1 MMSACGCYR
10 ATRPER
16 GGKYQVRDWSRL
28 FRLDEKVALVTGC
41 SYGLGVLFATV
52 LAEAG
57 ADVAI
62 TGRSADRLTDT
73 VALVEETGRRCI
85 AIPGDVTSFDDCEQA
100 VDRTVKSLGRIDIL
114 VNNAGWADDRLI
126 RSEHVEPD
134 IFLKMVM
141 TDLVGLFYMTRAAA
155 PVLLRGGGGSIIN
168 LSSIFGEGGAENRTA
183 GYFAAKGGVNNLT
196 RLLACEW
203 GDRSVR
209 VNALAPNFF
218 LSEMTRSLLEDSGM
232 ADWMR
237 SRTPMRRL
245 GELDELVG
253 PLLFLASDASSY
265 VTGTVIPVD
274 GGYCAGAGY
283 AQNPQP
289 WDEWHELGQPIK
301 PPQGREERQHG

>member
-1 MMSACGCYR
+1 VVAS
-10 ATRPER
+10 
-16 GGKYQVRDWSRL
+16 GGSRDLGRL
-28 FRLDEKVALVTGC
+28 FRLDGKVALVTGG
-41 SYGLGVLFATV
+41 SYGLGVLFAEV

-57 ADVAI
+57 ADVVV
-62 TGRSADRLTDT
+62 TGRSADRLSET
-73 VALVEETGRRCI
+73 VARVEGAGQRGL
-85 AIPGDVTSFDDCEQA
+85 ALPADVTSFEDCERAVAAA
-100 VDRTVKSLGRIDIL
+100 VDAFGRLDVL

-126 RSEHVEPD
+126 RTEHVEPET
-134 IFLKMVM
+134 FLKMVM

-155 PVLLRGGGGSIIN
+155 PVFLRGGGGSIIN
-168 LSSIFGEGGAENRTA
+168 LSSIFGQGGAENRTA

-203 GDRSVR
+203 GDRNVR

-218 LSEMTRSLLEDSGM
+218 LSEMTRILLEDSGM

-253 PLLFLASDASSY
+253 PFLFLASDASSF

-274 GGYCAGAGY
+274 GGYGAGAGY

-289 WDEWHELGQPIK
+289 WDEWSELGQPIT
-301 PPQGREERQHG
+301 PLSS